1 MNLLTFWASQ
11 FWGWAF
17 GKSGSAYTIVAG
29 KHIGLDM
36 ARTGDVP
43 ALFGGTVVRVVRTGT
58 MAWVV
63 VLDTGMSGA
72 RRYHSYCH
80 LANDR
85 LPRVGQ
91 RIERGQRVGRV
102 ALGSRDSGSPEWGG
116 TAWSG
121 PHLHFVSGGHPESAY
136 NKVSGHRALSAFT
149 DPTILI
155 REALA
160 APAGGGTTP
169 FEEDDMSQDDINWMK
184 STLTSLVNAIIADPN
199 ISVQAAAVKAR
210 DESSSANAR
219 IEEVQHALTKI
230 ANSVNDPI
238 IGLQKRTVDASNSAA
253 TAVQKLD
260 QIRDALGKGGGG
272 GLAGLSDADLARIAN
287 AVNDEHA
294 RRLAS

>member
-80 LANDR
+80 LVNDR

-91 RIERGQRVGRV
+91 RIERGGRVGRV

-116 TAWSG
+116 TAWDG
-121 PHLHFVSGGHPESAY
+121 RHLHFVSGGHPESAY

-169 FEEDDMSQDDINWMK
+169 FEEDDLSAQGDQILAA
-184 STLTSLVNAIIADPN
+184 LTAIHNAIQDPN
-199 ISVQAAAVKAR
+199 IGILGAAVKAR
-210 DESSSANAR
+210 DESTDANRKLSS
-219 IEEVQHALTKI
+219 VQQVLTKI
-230 ANSVNDPI
+230 DNAIQDPK
-238 IGLQKRTVDASNSAA
+238 IGILGSAVSARDNA
-253 TAVQKLD
+253 TAANQKL
-260 QIRDALGKGGGG
+260 DALGKGGGG
-272 GLAGLSDADLARIAN
+272 GLAGLSDADLARIAK